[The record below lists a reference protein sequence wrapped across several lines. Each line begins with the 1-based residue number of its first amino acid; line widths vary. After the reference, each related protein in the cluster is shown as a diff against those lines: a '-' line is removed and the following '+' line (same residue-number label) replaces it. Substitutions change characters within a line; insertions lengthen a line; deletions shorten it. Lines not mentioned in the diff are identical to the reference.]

1 MQAYAAK
8 LIDLIEIK
16 SEKIARQ
23 WADDVVKNKRTPSFH
38 TLSKETIIEQGVDFY
53 KLFRRMSM
61 AENPY
66 EEAKTF
72 SWKYA
77 EKFYKEN
84 IALREAIYALM
95 LLRRNL
101 WLYAEFQGA
110 FITVLEKTQAVE
122 SLNRTIL
129 LFDYVSYQVTEKY
142 EELIQRDVNK
152 RLSVV
157 QTLVNKSCLGGEKS
171 VMKYWLMAAFIL
183 AGFILTFYSHSIL
196 QTGVVFTHLFYIPI
210 VLASICWGR
219 KGIWIAF
226 IFGLMLL
233 FSHVIFLKGVP
244 FSEDIIRAGMFVVVG
259 GIVGWLMED
268 VKKVRELFGNFRA
281 KIL

>member
-1 MQAYAAK
+1 MQTYAAK
-8 LIDLIEIK
+8 LIDLIDIK
-16 SEKIARQ
+16 AENIARQ
-23 WADDVVKNKRTPSFH
+23 WVDDVMTHKRTPSYH
-38 TLSKETIIEQGVDFY
+38 SLSKDMLIEHGVKFY

-77 EKFYKEN
+77 ENFYNEK
-84 IALREAIYALM
+84 IPLREAIYALM

-101 WLYAEFQGA
+101 WLYAEFQGT
-110 FITVLEKTQAVE
+110 FISVLEKNQAVE

-129 LFDYVSYQVTEKY
+129 LADYVAYQVIEKY
-142 EELIQRDVNK
+142 EALIHRDVDQ
-152 RLSVV
+152 RLSIA
-157 QTLVNKSCLGGEKS
+157 QTLVQKSCLGGEKS
-171 VMKYWLMAAFIL
+171 VFKYWFMAGFII
-183 AGFILTFYSHSIL
+183 AGFILTFYYHSVL
-196 QTGVVFTHLFYIPI
+196 QTGIVFTHLFYIPI
-210 VLASICWGR
+210 VLASICWGK
-219 KGIWIAF
+219 KGLWVAL

-244 FSEDIIRAGMFVVVG
+244 FAEDIIRAVMFVVVG

-268 VKKVRELFGNFRA
+268 VKKIRELFGSS
-281 KIL
+281 KT